1 MDHRNRIRRA
11 FIISLIVHVVGIVVL
26 AALPRSDRLTLGNS
40 PFNKPITVTLQPP
53 VKPWRLIEPG
63 APPDTPIGPSSTDLI
78 SERASKAQDLSDA
91 DGEGNAPRIEKVGE
105 TDQLGGHARPEEPV
119 PAAPRQAPPPAP
131 EPKAPAPQQKAGAP
145 AQKVEDSPAP
155 APRAAEPKP
164 APEQA
169 PEPIPAEQER
179 VEMAKA
185 TLPQVP
191 QPAPGKTQGRVEGGV
206 KSKGFLSFEAME
218 NEFAPYLREVR
229 TRVEKRWKALM
240 QLRYSGASSTKAVID
255 CAISPDGQ
263 LTYVTV
269 VEAGDSATYAGLCK
283 QAIEDSGPFP
293 PFPFK
298 VPEVYR
304 SENIE
309 IRWTFSFL

>member
-1 MDHRNRIRRA
+1 MNHKSRIRRA
-11 FIISLIVHVVGIVVL
+11 FVISLIVHIVGIVVL
-26 AALPRSDRLTLGNS
+26 AALPRSDRLTLGNA
-40 PFNKPITVTLQPP
+40 PLNKPITVTLQPP
-53 VKPWRLIEPG
+53 AKPWRLIEPG
-63 APPDTPIGPSSTDLI
+63 APADTPIDPSSTDLI
-78 SERASKAQDLSDA
+78 SERASKAQDLSDS
-91 DGEGNAPRIEKVGE
+91 DGEGNTPRVEKVGE
-105 TDQLGGHARPEEPV
+105 TDQLGGQARSEES
-119 PAAPRQAPPPAP
+119 APAPPPQPAP
-131 EPKAPAPQQKAGAP
+131 EPKAPAPTTQAGAP
-145 AQKVEDSPAP
+145 SQRVENSSAS
-155 APRAAEPKP
+155 APRAAEPRP
-164 APEQA
+164 VAEQA
-169 PEPIPAEQER
+169 PGPKPAEEER
-179 VEMAKA
+179 VELAKA

-255 CAISPDGQ
+255 CAISPDGR
-263 LTYVTV
+263 LSYVTI
-269 VEAGDSATYAGLCK
+269 VESGDSATYAGLCK